1 MLSVSLIPK
10 SITISDTFDAWQL
23 DAGATVGLATK
34 SFGGHINFDTFLKTV
49 TYFGP
54 SDEYVMSG
62 SDDGHIFIWE
72 RETVR
77 FNPILIRFNPT

>member
-10 SITISDTFDAWQL
+10 STISDTFDAWQL

-72 RETVR
+72 VR
-77 FNPILIRFNPT
+77 FNPISIRFNPT